1 MSDMRGTRTWLG
13 AHAEF
18 HLHLNL
24 RCSSARASPPTGIL
38 VLIVLILL
46 ILCLSH
52 EVDSIVSSLLL
63 QLIIKP
69 HVPCKMHE
77 TRQPSIHPSIHPA
90 EKEEEGLCSE
100 IGTSASEGSLHE
112 LLYGNKVCV
121 GVYYVCLLVYST
133 LLAIYG
139 ENAFYSENMYIY
151 SPYSTPYHSEL
162 GNLGT
167 GNLCTLALGC
177 VRKVI

>member
-38 VLIVLILL
+38 L

-52 EVDSIVSSLLL
+52 EDDSIVSSLLL

-90 EKEEEGLCSE
+90 EEEEEGLCSE
-100 IGTSASEGSLHE
+100 IGTSASEGYLHE
-112 LLYGNKVCV
+112 LLYMGIKCV
-121 GVYYVCLLVYST
+121 WACILCLSVG
-133 LLAIYG
+133 LLY
-139 ENAFYSENMYIY
+139 
-151 SPYSTPYHSEL
+151 
-162 GNLGT
+162 
-167 GNLCTLALGC
+167 
-177 VRKVI
+177 

>member
-1 MSDMRGTRTWLG
+1 MSDMRVTRTWLG

-24 RCSSARASPPTGIL
+24 RCSSARASPPMGLFLIL
-38 VLIVLILL
+38 VILV
-46 ILCLSH
+46 LCLSH
-52 EVDSIVSSLLL
+52 EDDSIVSSLLL

-121 GVYYVCLLVYST
+121 GVYCVCLLVYST
-133 LLAIYG
+133 SYLWGKRILFR
-139 ENAFYSENMYIY
+139 EYIY

-167 GNLCTLALGC
+167 GNLCILALEC